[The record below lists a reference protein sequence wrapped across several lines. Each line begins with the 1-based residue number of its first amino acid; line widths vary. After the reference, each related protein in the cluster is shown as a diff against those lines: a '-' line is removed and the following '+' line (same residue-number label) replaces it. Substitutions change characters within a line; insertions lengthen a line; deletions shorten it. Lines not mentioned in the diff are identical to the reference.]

1 MLTNRRAGLTALATV
16 VAVVTAFL
24 AVAGGLLTPSSA
36 NAVRLHQAT
45 ATVTRTIR
53 ATATVTV
60 KVPGPTAT
68 VTVPGPTA
76 TVTVPGPTATVTVPG
91 PTVTATP
98 IATATATATATTTTT
113 PAPAP
118 AKKIF
123 GYFAPAA
130 TWSSRVSTV
139 GANGLKARRIY
150 GQLTTTGNSMSS
162 QITAAISAGMM
173 PMVSYKLGGVS
184 VDAAATGSADAAAKA
199 TAAYLDSLGVPIAVS
214 VFHEPED
221 DMTGPQFVA
230 MQKRLI
236 PFFQRGKLSVGPILH
251 GFELD
256 NATNTARFKTYLD
269 PTLTSNTYDF
279 VGIDSYQTG
288 TAASPGSI
296 DPGDRIAPLEQVLS
310 AYGVPNMPIGV
321 GEYNGWQAQAI
332 SDAGKTFLS
341 TPNLWFACMW
351 DADGNVGST
360 LVGDRVT
367 AFQASKADSRAQQ

>member
-16 VAVVTAFL
+16 VAVVSTFL
-24 AVAGGLLTPSSA
+24 AVAGGLLTPSNA
-36 NAVRLHQAT
+36 NVRLHQAT
-45 ATVTRTIR
+45 ATVTKTIR

-60 KVPGPTAT
+60 QVPGPTAT
-68 VTVPGPTA
+68 VTVAGPTA
-76 TVTVPGPTATVTVPG
+76 TVTAPGPTATVTVPG
-91 PTVTATP
+91 PTVTATV
-98 IATATATATATTTTT
+98 TATAPTPSATQTATT
-113 PAPAP
+113 APAP
-118 AKKIF
+118 AKKIL

-130 TWSSRVSTV
+130 TWSTRVATV
-139 GANGLKARRIY
+139 GASGLTARRIY
-150 GQLTTTGNSMSS
+150 GQLRTAGDSMSS

-173 PMVSYKLGGVS
+173 PVVSYKLGGVS
-184 VDAAATGSADAAAKA
+184 VDAAASGSADAAAKA

-221 DMTGPQFVA
+221 DMTAAEYVA
-230 MQKRLI
+230 MQKRLV
-236 PFFQRGKLSVGPILH
+236 PFFARGKLTVGPILH

-256 NATNTARFKTYLD
+256 NATNTAKFKTYLD
-269 PTLTSNTYDF
+269 PTLVADTYDF

-296 DPGDRIAPLEQVLS
+296 DPGDRIAPLEQILS
-310 AYGVPNMPIGV
+310 AYGVPDMPIGV

-332 SDAGKTFLS
+332 TDAGKTFLA

-351 DADGNVGST
+351 DSDGGVGAT

-367 AFQASKADSRAQQ
+367 AFQATKADSRVQQ